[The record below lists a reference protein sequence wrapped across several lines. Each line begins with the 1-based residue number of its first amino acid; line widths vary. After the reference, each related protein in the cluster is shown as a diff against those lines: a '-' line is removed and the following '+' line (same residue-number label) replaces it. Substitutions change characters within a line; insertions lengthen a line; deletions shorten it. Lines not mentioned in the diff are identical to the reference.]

1 MPNRLRIKKVHI
13 TLFAL
18 LLFWHFTDA
27 QTQAK
32 ISLISALDS
41 LEQRFEVRFSYAESE
56 IENIEVVFELQD
68 DLKPNLQNLEMQIP
82 FTFNQL
88 NERYITVVGINTTR
102 LCGQIIATDTG
113 MPLEGASIEQ
123 AGSEVVSSDANG
135 FFNIPES
142 LMGEMI
148 TIRFLGYERLRIPVS
163 ELTSGCEIILLSPNV
178 SVLDP
183 IVIKKYFIE
192 GVEKNADG
200 SFSLETSNS
209 GLLPGLVEKDVL
221 LSTQAL
227 PGIQSVNETISNIN
241 VRGGTH
247 DENLILWNGI
257 KAYQSGHFFGLIT
270 VFNPNI
276 TESVDIYKNGTPAYY
291 GESVSSVIA
300 MRSNDEV
307 SSQLS
312 GEAGFNL
319 INANIYIDSPIS
331 DKASVQFSARAS
343 LNGLWESPVYTQ
355 YSERIFQDSE
365 ITNTDASQSGL
376 TVEAGETFSFYD
388 FSTRVLWDP
397 NQRDKFRLNFLSL
410 NNTLE
415 FIESIAET
423 NRSQTSE
430 LDLKSYL
437 IGLSWN
443 RKWSELF
450 QTNVLAYGTTYYLR
464 ALNNDL
470 FTTQEVFQENDV
482 LETGLKLNSKLSLS
496 PTISLAAGYQFTET
510 GITNEQEVN
519 LPRFLDFDKQV
530 LRIHALFSEIN
541 YKSPS
546 KETNINAGARINYY
560 SKFDKILFEPR
571 ISVNQ
576 VLARNFSVEALGEL
590 KSQSTTQRIDFD
602 SDFLGIEKRRWVLAD
617 EMNFPVIT
625 SEQASVGLIYD
636 TNSWMI
642 TATGF
647 VKNVSGITSSN
658 QGFQNQFQFERTI
671 GSYSATGTELV
682 INKKHRDYSI
692 WLSYSF
698 LNNEYTFDEFQP
710 ANFPHNL
717 DITHT
722 STLAGSYNLG
732 KIKLAAGFNYRT
744 GKPYTPVNEENS
756 IISDGITNIIQYEIP
771 NSENLPDYY
780 RLDLSGEYLWQ
791 WSDAVSARINLA
803 LLNVLDTRNTLN
815 IRYAV
820 VERNSGELSLN
831 EIRSFSVGI
840 TPNFAFQVEF

>member
-1 MPNRLRIKKVHI
+1 MPNRLKLREIHI
-13 TLFAL
+13 TLIAL
-18 LLFWHFTDA
+18 LLFWNYTEA
-27 QTQAK
+27 QAQEK

-41 LEQRFEVRFSYAESE
+41 LEQRFEVRFSYSEAE
-56 IENIEVVFELQD
+56 IENIDVIFEVQN
-68 DLKPNLQNLEMQIP
+68 DLKANLQNLEVQIP

-88 NERYITVVGINTTR
+88 NERYITVVGTETAR
-102 LCGQIIATDTG
+102 LCGQIIASDTG

-123 AGSEVVSSDANG
+123 AGAEIVISNING

-142 LMGEMI
+142 LIGQMI
-148 TIRFLGYERLRIPVS
+148 TIRFLGYEHLRIPVS
-163 ELTSGCEIILLSPNV
+163 ELTSGCEIILLNRNV

-183 IVIKKYFIE
+183 IVIRKYFIE

-247 DENLILWNGI
+247 DENLILWNDI

-276 TESVDIYKNGTPAYY
+276 TESVDIYKNGTPSYY

-300 MRSNDEV
+300 MRSNNKV
-307 SSQLS
+307 SSELS

-319 INANIYIDSPIS
+319 INANIYVDTPIS
-331 DKASVQFSARAS
+331 DEASIQFSARGS

-397 NQRDKFRLNFLSL
+397 NRRDKFRLNFLSL

-415 FIESIAET
+415 FNESIAET

-437 IGLSWN
+437 VGLSWN
-443 RKWSELF
+443 RVWSESF
-450 QTNVLAYGTTYYLR
+450 QTNVMAYGTTYYLR
-464 ALNNDL
+464 ALNKDL

-482 LETGLKLNSKLSLS
+482 LETGLKLNSTFSLS
-496 PTISLAAGYQFTET
+496 PTVTLSTGYQFTET

-530 LRIHALFSEIN
+530 LRIHALFSGIN

-571 ISVNQ
+571 ISFNQ
-576 VLARNFSVEALGEL
+576 VVARNFAVEALGEL

-625 SEQASVGLIYD
+625 SEQASIGLIYD
-636 TNSWMI
+636 TNKWMI

-647 VKNVSGITSSN
+647 AKNVSGITSSN

-671 GSYSATGTELV
+671 GSYSAKGTEFV

-698 LNNEYTFDEFQP
+698 LNNEYTFDELQP

-732 KIKLAAGFNYRT
+732 KVKIAAGFNYRT
-744 GKPYTPVNEENS
+744 GKPYTAVNEEDS
-756 IISDGITNIIQYEIP
+756 IISDGITDTIQYGIP

-780 RLDLSGEYLWQ
+780 RLDLSGEYLWH
-791 WSDAVSARINLA
+791 WSDSVSARINLA

-815 IRYAV
+815 IRYAI